1 LIRSQ
6 VAKEAHAVADS
17 KNENSAD
24 RSGGNRVMND
34 FYELMRNRDY
44 CILLLSFSIG
54 LGLFNALLTL
64 IFQIVSPYG
73 YR

>member
-1 LIRSQ
+1 M
-6 VAKEAHAVADS
+6 
-17 KNENSAD
+17 NE
-24 RSGGNRVMND
+24 
-34 FYELMRNRDY
+34 FYELLKNRDY

-73 YR
+73 YS